1 MHHHN
6 LKTRAAYTVKVKCN
20 ISKKQDLLIIYISY
34 ISPYSPSG
42 SRFNKMI
49 IMLVMLHLEYDF
61 IIPRH
66 NYQSETCQQF

>member
-1 MHHHN
+1 M
-6 LKTRAAYTVKVKCN
+6 AYTVKVKCN

-34 ISPYSPSG
+34 VSPYSPSG
-42 SRFNKMI
+42 SCFNKMI
-49 IMLVMLHLEYDF
+49 IMSVMLHLEYDF